1 MCLIIIVPYVLFL
14 TYWAKWSKSDRELRI
29 IWSVNIIIPLHYN
42 TLSRYTAAHKID
54 KMELYFSMIRNIKI
68 FLFDMQY

>member
-1 MCLIIIVPYVLFL
+1 M
-14 TYWAKWSKSDRELRI
+14 
-29 IWSVNIIIPLHYN
+29 IPLHYN
-42 TLSRYTAAHKID
+42 TLSRYTAPHKID